1 MLISKER
8 ILYEGVKS
16 EDKYQF
22 TYDDTHVICITGKKG
37 RGGGKPSFYT
47 YISTYLLSRVF
58 TIIKSSIDPP
68 LSGRIIRLM
77 KMELMKTLNI

>member
-1 MLISKER
+1 MKININLRTMIRMLFALREKR
-8 ILYEGVKS
+8 G
-16 EDKYQF
+16 
-22 TYDDTHVICITGKKG
+22 GG
-37 RGGGKPSFYT
+37 GGGKPSFYT

>member
-37 RGGGKPSFYT
+37 RGGGGDQAFTPIFRLIY
-47 YISTYLLSRVF
+47 YRVF
-58 TIIKSSIDPP
+58 SQ
-68 LSGRIIRLM
+68 
-77 KMELMKTLNI
+77 

>member
-37 RGGGKPSFYT
+37 REPSFYT